1 MLLATLAP
9 AAARQ
14 CGAYGAAERIAEPAA
29 LSVHEASGLAASRR
43 RPGLLYAHDD
53 SGHAAVLH
61 AVTIQGE
68 AQGGHPMPRGW
79 VNDWEDIAAGPCP
92 PPDVAQ
98 ACLYVGDIGD
108 NRRRRAHILIRV
120 VVEPPPDAAAG
131 SPLDLLATW
140 RLRYPDGPR
149 NAEALLVHPKT
160 GVVEIVTKSLS
171 DPAEVYRV
179 PAGVTESAEPTL
191 LARVA
196 TLDLGPHAG
205 DPMVTGGDWDPDG
218 DRLVLRT
225 YTSLLVWPVDRC
237 AASPWWAGAPQV
249 LDAPR
254 ERQGEA
260 VTVGLDGHVY
270 TASEGHPMPLSR
282 RRCLQ
287 PVEPADCSRAVETPA
302 VETPPPPAADP
313 PQAAGDPPPAAAEPP
328 PDPPACGCAPVSPVG
343 AALVGVGLLG
353 AAARRRQSKK
363 RRP

>member
-1 MLLATLAP
+1 M
-9 AAARQ
+9 
-14 CGAYGAAERIAEPAA
+14 
-29 LSVHEASGLAASRR
+29 HEASGLAASRR

-61 AVTIQGE
+61 GVTIEGA
-68 AQGGHPMPRGW
+68 AQGAHPMPRGW
-79 VNDWEDIAAGPCP
+79 VDDWEDIAAGPCP
-92 PPDVAQ
+92 PPATAE

-108 NRRRRAHILIRV
+108 NKRRRRHVIIRV
-120 VVEPPPDAAAG
+120 IAEPPPDAAAG
-131 SPLDLLATW
+131 STLDLRATW

-149 NAEALLVHPKT
+149 NAEALVVHPQT
-160 GVVEIVTKSLS
+160 GVVEIVTKSLA

-179 PAGVTESAEPTL
+179 PAGMTEAAEPTL

-196 TLDLGPHAG
+196 TLDLGPLAG
-205 DPMVTGGDWDPDG
+205 DPLVTGGDWDPDG

-237 AASPWWAGAPQV
+237 ATAPWWSGTPLV
-249 LDAPR
+249 LKAPR

-260 VTVGLDGHVY
+260 VTVGLDGHLY

-287 PVEPADCSRAVETPA
+287 PVGPVDCS
-302 VETPPPPAADP
+302 
-313 PQAAGDPPPAAAEPP
+313 QAAEPP
-328 PDPPACGCAPVSPVG
+328 PPAPPEAPADHAPQGEAPPADARSCGCTPASPMG
-343 AALVGVGLLG
+343 AWALGVGVVG